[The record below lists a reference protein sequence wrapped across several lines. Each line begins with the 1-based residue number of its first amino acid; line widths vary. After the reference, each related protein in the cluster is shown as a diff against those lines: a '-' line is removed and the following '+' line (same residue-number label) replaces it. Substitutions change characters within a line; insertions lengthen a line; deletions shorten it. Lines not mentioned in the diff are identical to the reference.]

1 MAKFPQ
7 EKSIQEIGTKLIK
20 RIDNNQEDEIA
31 ELEKDKDA
39 KVERAKLRIIAENE
53 EELQIM

>member
-7 EKSIQEIGTKLIK
+7 EKSIQDIGAKLIK

-31 ELEKDKDA
+31 ELEKEKDA

-53 EELQIM
+53 EEL